1 MLVARRTVNE
11 LTPSSARERTGGV
24 LSVANKHERAL
35 VRSLEERMCEPV
47 CVLCWLVGCR
57 LTVPAGLQFSAD
69 AAAQALQ

>member
-47 CVLCWLVGCR
+47 CVLWLARWLSSDGASWFAVLG
-57 LTVPAGLQFSAD
+57 
-69 AAAQALQ
+69 